1 MDLVAASLQDGAAK
15 IVIKDDPGRPGPILE
30 SAHVATQEVFRGLV
44 EEEFQIQRSRPGQG
58 HDEAG
63 ELPFGAADHDGAK
76 VGPVNLCLLGWKHLQ
91 AEKGFLRLRAQTGH
105 RASQL
110 LDTARVATIPDH
122 LVKARSA
129 QARMLLQCLTHKGQ
143 IRIDKG
149 RPQRLGVLETFH
161 LNRAP
166 HGVGVDAQNLCN
178 GADFPMLGVEIA
190 ANLYAGFG
198 GDHPNS
204 PSSWNVWERID
215 ETAWPAAD
223 RAAQPR
229 TRSLFQ
235 PAGGRHSQRDR
246 GPLWGRRRD
255 RFSTVAWCRRNDRK
269 GRLIRHARPAPTLAI
284 VLLPIPVVEPSLRT
298 LLIAAV
304 GRPVLPASCFSAAR
318 RAAVALAAVAM
329 CTNPEHRLASLAAAN
344 ALPENHFSMNRHPP
358 RQADFDNGNGS
369 CQGKTSLDGDLLMKV
384 AEPEPR
390 CFDQRGSP
398 PPSKPQYKLSWECF
412 GDDD

>member
-1 MDLVAASLQDGAAK
+1 
-15 IVIKDDPGRPGPILE
+15 
-30 SAHVATQEVFRGLV
+30 
-44 EEEFQIQRSRPGQG
+44 
-58 HDEAG
+58 
-63 ELPFGAADHDGAK
+63 
-76 VGPVNLCLLGWKHLQ
+76 
-91 AEKGFLRLRAQTGH
+91 
-105 RASQL
+105 
-110 LDTARVATIPDH
+110 
-122 LVKARSA
+122 
-129 QARMLLQCLTHKGQ
+129 
-143 IRIDKG
+143 
-149 RPQRLGVLETFH
+149 
-161 LNRAP
+161 
-166 HGVGVDAQNLCN
+166 
-178 GADFPMLGVEIA
+178 
-190 ANLYAGFG
+190 
-198 GDHPNS
+198 
-204 PSSWNVWERID
+204 
-215 ETAWPAAD
+215 
-223 RAAQPR
+223 
-229 TRSLFQ
+229 
-235 PAGGRHSQRDR
+235 
-246 GPLWGRRRD
+246 
-255 RFSTVAWCRRNDRK
+255 
-269 GRLIRHARPAPTLAI
+269 LIRHARPAPTLAI